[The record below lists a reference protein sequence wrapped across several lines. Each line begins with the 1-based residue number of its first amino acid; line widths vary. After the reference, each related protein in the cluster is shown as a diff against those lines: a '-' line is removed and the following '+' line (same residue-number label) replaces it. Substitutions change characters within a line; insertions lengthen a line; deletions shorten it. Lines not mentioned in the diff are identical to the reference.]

1 MNDDNWKKELKLW
14 KPNLKP
20 LEIKLLEE
28 GAQSNSQALM
38 LCDMWCEWKTIAEKK
53 KNNLQEKHL
62 IINDPWDN
70 KEQETIEQFIG
81 NSS

>member
-38 LCDMWCEWKTIAEKK
+38 LCDMWCEWKNLATKK
-53 KNNLQEKHL
+53 KLNGITEKSL
-62 IINDPWDN
+62 IQDPWDE
-70 KEQETIEQFIG
+70 KGSKTIATHE
-81 NSS
+81 